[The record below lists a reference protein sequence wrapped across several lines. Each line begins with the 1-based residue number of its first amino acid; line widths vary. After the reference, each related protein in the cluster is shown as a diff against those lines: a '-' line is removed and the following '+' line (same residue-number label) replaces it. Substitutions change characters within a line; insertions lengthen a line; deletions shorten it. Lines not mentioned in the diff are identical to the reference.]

1 MAAGTHE
8 AQAHST
14 TGIDNRKLLMWLFL
28 ASECLFFGAMI
39 SAYLIYQDRIFEGPT
54 PSEVFNIQLTTIST
68 FILLMSSLSMVLA
81 VYAVQHHQVKFLRM
95 MLLTT
100 ILGGLIFLAIQGYE
114 WYHLWTHYHLD
125 PTTNQ
130 FGATFYFL
138 TGFHK
143 VHVGVGLVY
152 LFGLLV
158 TSMRRRGLGRDQV
171 TQVDVAGLYWHF
183 VDLAWIVIFT
193 VVILIPASGAMG

>member
-8 AQAHST
+8 THHSS

-28 ASECLFFGAMI
+28 ASECLFFGSLIA
-39 SAYLIYQDRIFEGPT
+39 SYLVYQDRITGTEFT
-54 PSEVFNIQLTTIST
+54 PEHLFDVQLTTIST

-81 VYAVQHHQVKFLRM
+81 VYAVQHHQVKFMRL

-100 ILGGLIFLAIQGYE
+100 MAAGVGFLAIQAYD
-114 WYHLWTHYHLD
+114 WVHLWTHYHFD

-130 FGATFYFL
+130 FGATFYML

-143 VHVGVGLVY
+143 AHVIVGLIY
-152 LFGLLV
+152 LGSMLIG
-158 TSMRRRGLGRDQV
+158 SMRRRGLGD
-171 TQVDVAGLYWHF
+171 DAELHIDIGGLYWHF

-193 VVILIPASGAMG
+193 VVFLIPSTGAI